1 MELSDKRVK
10 TFLLTIQGIGA
21 VFVALFLAA
30 YLAGLPT
37 TNVLHSE
44 LALRVPLAIFGL
56 ALIFLV
62 LSCLVIAALRK
73 E

>member
-10 TFLLTIQGIGA
+10 TFLLTIQGISA

-73 E
+73 D

>member
-1 MELSDKRVK
+1 MELSDRRVK

-21 VFVALFLAA
+21 VFVVLFLAA

-73 E
+73 D

>member
-56 ALIFLV
+56 VLIFLV

-73 E
+73 D

>member
-73 E
+73 D

>member
-1 MELSDKRVK
+1 MELSDERVK

-56 ALIFLV
+56 VLIFLV

-73 E
+73 D